1 MTLETSVVYSSAGKG
16 TKAIN
21 NGNRKSYSNAIASNI
36 QRGPNKRNIHWKRSS
51 NTKSYYWKS
60 NRTSNQ
66 SINAV
71 TEEGNAESRTSNSAS
86 LTKKACDKRGGE
98 QENRGGGTQTMLT
111 KSSNLFTRPW
121 ARETAL
127 DWFLVNSTHQ
137 WSTRCVLRTSKI
149 SHKVRNELW
158 DTEGLFRCTSH
169 IIRRYC
175 HAGLDQI
182 LQIPECTVY
191 YNRSLHAVFE
201 QHNQPSHGLR
211 TSCRFRNGIESK
223 LAP

>member
-1 MTLETSVVYSSAGKG
+1 M
-16 TKAIN
+16 AIDHPAQR
-21 NGNRKSYSNAIASNI
+21 RKSYSIAIASNS
-36 QRGPNKRNIHWKRSS
+36 QRGPNMRNIHWKRTS
-51 NTKSYYWKS
+51 NTTSYYWKS

-66 SINAV
+66 SIDAV
-71 TEEGNAESRTSNSAS
+71 NEEGNAESRIPNSAS
-86 LTKKACDKRGGE
+86 LTRKASDKRGGE
-98 QENRGGGTQTMLT
+98 QENRGGGTHTCLT

-127 DWFLVNSTHQ
+127 NGSLANSTHQ
-137 WSTRCVLRTSKI
+137 WSPRCFLRKSCI
-149 SHKVRNELW
+149 SHKVRNELR
-158 DTEGLFRCTSH
+158 DTEGLFRCTSQ
-169 IIRRYC
+169 IIRRYR

-182 LQIPECTVY
+182 LQISECTVY